1 MLGIRVVGLAIAAQL
16 SRIHD
21 ITIIAKNLPGDRPT
35 LEWAS
40 PWAGANFVAG
50 YCTLPRDRMMQRDTF
65 IELWRLASRY
75 PESSVKKIPME
86 EFFDKERT
94 EDDLWF
100 KDFVPDFRLL
110 TEEELPEGAKGGY
123 TTIVLNPNI
132 FLVWMRKTLETSGVK
147 FERMDLHALSD
158 ARHLGHDI
166 LINASGLGP
175 KYLVDVQDPDMLFL
189 KGQIILVKSDY
200 KKCMM
205 RDDGRNYT
213 YVIPRLDGT
222 VIVGGIRDPNVSN
235 TEVDLDVDKD
245 ITRRINKTLPAN
257 FSADPA
263 EYDIVGHNVGIRPYR
278 STGMRIE
285 KDIKNGQNII
295 HAYGITGGGYIFGF
309 GVAREVAKL
318 VDDFIDLFLTT
329 KHNEDAG
336 AHSHAEVKGSESNAA
351 PDTCN
356 ENILSW
362 LDSTFGNECL
372 PTFEEGGWVLMLSDE
387 ENAMVRRSYFEL
399 DEDLIFSRHWP
410 LNPSPP

>member
-1 MLGIRVVGLAIAAQL
+1 MLDFRIVGLAIAAQL
-16 SRIHD
+16 SRLHD
-21 ITIIAKNLPGDRPT
+21 ITIIAKNLPGDELT

-50 YCTLPRDRMMQRDTF
+50 YCISPRDRKMQRDTF
-65 IELWRLASRY
+65 IELWRLARRY
-75 PESSVKKIPME
+75 PESSVKTIPME

-132 FLVWMRKTLETSGVK
+132 FLVWMRNTLETSGVRFK
-147 FERMDLHALSD
+147 RIDLHALSD
-158 ARHLGHDI
+158 ARHLGHDV

-175 KYLVDVQDPDMLFL
+175 SYLVDVRDPDMLFL

-200 KKCMM
+200 SKCMM
-205 RDDGRNYT
+205 RDDGKDYT
-213 YVIPRLDGT
+213 YAIPRLDGT
-222 VIVGGIRDPNVSN
+222 VIIGGIRDPDISN
-235 TEVDLDVDKD
+235 TEVDLDIDKD
-245 ITRRINKTLPAN
+245 ITRRVNKSLPAH

-263 EYDIVGHNVGIRPYR
+263 DNDIVGHNVGIRPYR

-285 KDIKNGQNII
+285 KEIKDGQNII

-318 VDDFIDLFLTT
+318 VDKSLYP
-329 KHNEDAG
+329 AG
-336 AHSHAEVKGSESNAA
+336 K
-351 PDTCN
+351 
-356 ENILSW
+356 L
-362 LDSTFGNECL
+362 
-372 PTFEEGGWVLMLSDE
+372 
-387 ENAMVRRSYFEL
+387 
-399 DEDLIFSRHWP
+399 
-410 LNPSPP
+410 